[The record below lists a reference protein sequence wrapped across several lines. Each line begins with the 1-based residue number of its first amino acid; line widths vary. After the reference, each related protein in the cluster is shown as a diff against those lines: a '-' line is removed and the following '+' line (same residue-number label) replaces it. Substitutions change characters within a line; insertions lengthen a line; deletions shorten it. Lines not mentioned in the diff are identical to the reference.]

1 MFRWIIILG
10 QMELG
15 VPGTSSICS
24 MVRCSD

>member
-1 MFRWIIILG
+1 MFRWITTLG

-24 MVRCSD
+24 MVWCAD